1 MVKIMLNVLNVL
13 NVPKLIVKNRTY
25 INGGKSDHQSSEGEG
40 LFCSPLTPMIRYVRS
55 VFFLPG
61 ENRTIKRLFGA

>member
-1 MVKIMLNVLNVL
+1 MLNVLNVL

-25 INGGKSDHQSSEGEG
+25 VNSGKSEVINRQREG
-40 LFCSPLTPMIRYVRS
+40 LFYSPLTPMIRYVCS
-55 VFFLPG
+55 VFFYYS

>member
-1 MVKIMLNVLNVL
+1 MLNVLNVL

-25 INGGKSDHQSSEGEG
+25 VNSGKSEGINRQREG

-55 VFFLPG
+55 VRFYYSQ
-61 ENRTIKRLFGA
+61 NRTIKRLFGA

>member
-1 MVKIMLNVLNVL
+1 MFGFFSKCSVFFG
-13 NVPKLIVKNRTY
+13 TY
-25 INGGKSDHQSSEGEG
+25 INGGKSGHPSSEGEG

-55 VFFLPG
+55 VRFYYS

>member
-1 MVKIMLNVLNVL
+1 MVNVLNVL
-13 NVPKLIVKNRTY
+13 NVRFFKNNFRTY
-25 INGGKSDHQSSEGEG
+25 INGGNSKVINRQREG